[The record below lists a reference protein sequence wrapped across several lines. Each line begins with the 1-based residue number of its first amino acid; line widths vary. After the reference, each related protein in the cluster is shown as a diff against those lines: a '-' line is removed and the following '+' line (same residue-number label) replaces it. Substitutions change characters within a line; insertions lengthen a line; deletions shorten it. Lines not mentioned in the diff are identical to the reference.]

1 MSKKNFWT
9 IVGSLLLAYLIISI
23 VYPTSSTLSYFK
35 DDNFILGLD
44 LQGGSRLVYQA
55 DLTSID
61 SQNQES
67 SLQGVKEVIEKR
79 INAFGVQ
86 EPQVQLKDSGNKPQ
100 LIVELPGI
108 KNLDQALEKIG
119 QTPVLKFKEKK
130 NLSEEEKAAII
141 EKNKQI
147 EQKAKSV
154 LEKALQQPDQF
165 KDLASEYSDVESG
178 QSGGDLGW
186 FNPDNALPALKEP
199 LKSMSTGEVYN
210 ELVKSQIGYHIIK
223 KTGEKED
230 QLRASHIVFGINST
244 SSNQFVNTQLTG
256 EHLKTSQVTFQKTTG
271 KPQIE
276 LIFND
281 EGAKLFEEITA
292 RNVGKPIAIF
302 LDGKSIID
310 TTGDGEITDR
320 DLYAPQVQSKISGGK
335 AVITGDLNLKKAK
348 TIAQRLQSG
357 ALPVPIELISQK
369 TIGPS
374 LGAASL
380 NKSIKAGLIGLA
392 AIIVFMILF
401 YRLPGLVAGL
411 SLVFFGGIVVA
422 LVKLFSITLSLAGIG
437 GIILSTGMAVDAN
450 VLIFERLKEELQ
462 RRDNLAIAIK
472 EGFLRAWPPIRDGN
486 LTTLLIAVIMFYCG
500 TSFIKGFAVTLSI
513 GVVVSLFSALVL
525 TRGWLSFLSETKL
538 RKIKKLWN

>member
-23 VYPTSSTLSYFK
+23 IYPTSWTLSYFK
-35 DDNFILGLD
+35 HDNFILGLD

-223 KTGEKED
+223 KTGQKED

-244 SSNQFVNTQLTG
+244 SSNRFINTELTG
-256 EHLKTSQVTFQKTTG
+256 EHLETAQVNFQKTTG

-281 EGAKLFEEITA
+281 EGATLFEEITA
-292 RNVGKPIAIF
+292 RNIGKPIAIY

-310 TTGDGEITDR
+310 TTGDGKITDR
-320 DLYAPQVQSKISGGK
+320 DLYAPQVQDKISGGK
-335 AVITGDLNLKKAK
+335 AVITGDLSLEKAK

-374 LGAASL
+374 LGAMSL
-380 NKSIKAGLIGLA
+380 DKSIKAGLIGLA
-392 AIIVFMILF
+392 LIILFMILF

-422 LVKLFSITLSLAGIG
+422 LVKIFSITLTLAGIG
-437 GIILSTGMAVDAN
+437 GIILSIGMAVDAN
-450 VLIFERLKEELQ
+450 VLIFERLKEELR
-462 RRDNLAIAIK
+462 RRDNLAIAVK

-486 LTTLLIAVIMFYCG
+486 LTTLLIAIIMFYFG
-500 TSFIKGFAVTLSI
+500 TSFIKGFAVTLSV
-513 GVVVSLFSALVL
+513 GVIVSLFSALVL
-525 TRGWLSFLSETKL
+525 TRGWLTLLSETKL
-538 RKIKKLWN
+538 RKIKKLWS

>member
-23 VYPTSSTLSYFK
+23 IYPTSWTLSYFK
-35 DDNFILGLD
+35 DDNFVLGLD

-55 DLTSID
+55 DLS
-61 SQNQES
+61 SVSNQNQDS
-67 SLQGVKEVIEKR
+67 SLQGVREVIEKR

-86 EPQVQLKDSGNKPQ
+86 EPQVQLKESGDKPQ

-108 KNLDQALEKIG
+108 KDLDKALERIG
-119 QTPVLKFKEKK
+119 QTPVLKFKEQQDL
-130 NLSEEEKAAII
+130 NAEEVAAIE

-147 EQKAKSV
+147 KQEAQIV
-154 LEKALQQPDQF
+154 LNEALQDSDGFNQ
-165 KDLASEYSDVESG
+165 LAEEHSDVESG

-186 FNPDNALPALKEP
+186 FNPDNALPALKDP
-199 LKSMSTGEVYN
+199 LKTMSTGEVYN
-210 ELVKSQIGYHIIK
+210 KLIKSQIGYHIIK
-223 KTGEKED
+223 KTGQKED

-244 SSNQFVNTQLTG
+244 SSNRFINTELTG
-256 EHLKTSQVTFQKTTG
+256 EHLETAQVNFQKTTG

-281 EGAKLFEEITA
+281 EGATLFEEITA
-292 RNVGKPIAIF
+292 RNIGKPIAIY

-310 TTGDGEITDR
+310 TTGDGKITDR
-320 DLYAPQVQSKISGGK
+320 DLYAPQVQDKISGGK
-335 AVITGDLNLKKAK
+335 AVITGDLNLEKAK

-374 LGAASL
+374 LGAMSL
-380 NKSIKAGLIGLA
+380 DKSIKAGLIGLA
-392 AIIVFMILF
+392 LIILFMILF

-422 LVKLFSITLSLAGIG
+422 LVKIFSITLSLAGIG
-437 GIILSTGMAVDAN
+437 GIILSIGMAVDAN
-450 VLIFERLKEELQ
+450 VLIFERLKEELR
-462 RRDNLAIAIK
+462 RRDNLAIAVK

-486 LTTLLIAVIMFYCG
+486 LTTLLIAIIMFYFG
-500 TSFIKGFAVTLSI
+500 TSFIKGFAVTLSV
-513 GVVVSLFSALVL
+513 GVIVSLFSALVL
-525 TRGWLSFLSETKL
+525 TRGWLTLLSETKL
-538 RKIKKLWN
+538 RKIKKLWS

>member
-23 VYPTSSTLSYFK
+23 IYPTSWTLSYFE
-35 DDNFILGLD
+35 DDNFVLGLD

-55 DLTSID
+55 DLS
-61 SQNQES
+61 SVSNQNQDS
-67 SLQGVKEVIEKR
+67 SLQGVREVIEKR

-86 EPQVQLKDSGNKPQ
+86 EPQVQLKESGDKPQ

-108 KNLDQALEKIG
+108 KDLDEALERIG
-119 QTPVLKFKEKK
+119 QTPVLKFKEQQD
-130 NLSEEEKAAII
+130 LTEEEVVAIE
-141 EKNKQI
+141 EKNQEIK
-147 EQKAKSV
+147 QKAQTV
-154 LEKALQQPDQF
+154 LNEALQNPDDFDQ
-165 KDLASEYSDVESG
+165 LAKEHSDVESG

-186 FNPDNALPALKEP
+186 FNPDNALPALKNP
-199 LKSMSTGEVYN
+199 LKSMSEGEVYN
-210 ELVKSQIGYHIIK
+210 ELIKSQVGYHIIK
-223 KTGEKED
+223 KTGQKED

-244 SSNQFVNTQLTG
+244 SSDRFVNTELTG
-256 EHLKTSQVTFQKTTG
+256 EHLGTAQVTFQKTTG

-281 EGAKLFEEITA
+281 EGATLFEEITA
-292 RNVGKPIAIF
+292 RNVGKPIAIY

-310 TTGDGEITDR
+310 TTGDGKITDR
-320 DLYAPQVQSKISGGK
+320 DLYAPQVQDKISGGK
-335 AVITGDLNLKKAK
+335 AVITGDLSLEKAK

-374 LGAASL
+374 LGAMSL
-380 NKSIKAGLIGLA
+380 DKSIKAGLIGLA
-392 AIIVFMILF
+392 LIILFMILF

-422 LVKLFSITLSLAGIG
+422 LVKIFSITLTLAGIG
-437 GIILSTGMAVDAN
+437 GIILSIGMAVDAN
-450 VLIFERLKEELQ
+450 VLIFERLKEELR
-462 RRDNLAIAIK
+462 RRDNLAIAVK

-486 LTTLLIAVIMFYCG
+486 LTTLLIAVIMFYFG
-500 TSFIKGFAVTLSI
+500 TSFIKGFAVTLSV
-513 GVVVSLFSALVL
+513 GVIVSLFSALVL
-525 TRGWLSFLSETKL
+525 TRGWLTLLSETKL
-538 RKIKKLWN
+538 RKIKKLWS

>member
-23 VYPTSSTLSYFK
+23 IYPTSWTLSYFK
-35 DDNFILGLD
+35 DDNFVLGLD

-55 DLTSID
+55 DLS
-61 SQNQES
+61 SVSNQNQDS
-67 SLQGVKEVIEKR
+67 SLQGVREVIEKR

-86 EPQVQLKDSGNKPQ
+86 EPQVQLKESGDKPQ

-108 KNLDQALEKIG
+108 KDLDKALERIG
-119 QTPVLKFKEKK
+119 QTPVLKFKEQQDL
-130 NLSEEEKAAII
+130 NAEEVAAIE

-147 EQKAKSV
+147 KQEAQTV
-154 LEKALQQPDQF
+154 LNEALQDSDGFNQ
-165 KDLASEYSDVESG
+165 LAEEYSDVESG
-178 QSGGDLGW
+178 RSGGDLGW
-186 FNPDNALPALKEP
+186 FNPDNALPALKDP
-199 LKSMSTGEVYN
+199 LKTMSTGEVYN
-210 ELVKSQIGYHIIK
+210 KLIKSQIGYHIIK
-223 KTGEKED
+223 KTGQKED

-244 SSNQFVNTQLTG
+244 SSNRFINTELTG
-256 EHLKTSQVTFQKTTG
+256 EHLETAQVNFQKTTG

-281 EGAKLFEEITA
+281 EGATLFEEITA
-292 RNVGKPIAIF
+292 RNIGKPIAIY

-310 TTGDGEITDR
+310 TTGDGKITDR
-320 DLYAPQVQSKISGGK
+320 DLYAPQVQDKISGGK
-335 AVITGDLNLKKAK
+335 AVITGDLNLEKAK

-374 LGAASL
+374 LGAMSL
-380 NKSIKAGLIGLA
+380 DKSIKAGLIGLA
-392 AIIVFMILF
+392 LIILFMILF

-422 LVKLFSITLSLAGIG
+422 LVKIFSITLSLAGIG
-437 GIILSTGMAVDAN
+437 GIILSIGMAVDAN
-450 VLIFERLKEELQ
+450 VLIFERLKEELR
-462 RRDNLAIAIK
+462 RRDNLAIAVK

-486 LTTLLIAVIMFYCG
+486 LTTLLIAIIMFYFG
-500 TSFIKGFAVTLSI
+500 TSFIKGFAVTLSV
-513 GVVVSLFSALVL
+513 GVIVSLFSALVL
-525 TRGWLSFLSETKL
+525 TRGWLTLLSETKL
-538 RKIKKLWN
+538 RKIKKLWS